1 MNLTLCFLA
10 LILAQAPPQIP
21 QATPSAGD
29 AKLIKDVV
37 DGLKSQPAGL
47 SRLDSLNLPDE
58 FLARVADRIVRMDYQ
73 KQMRSVRLA
82 SPAVAIPPAA
92 TPAKPPAKDDDA
104 GPFNWVTAVLAVV
117 VLAIFIFPRLK
128 RSPTP

>member
-1 MNLTLCFLA
+1 MNLTLGFLA
-10 LILAQAPPQIP
+10 LILAQAPPQTP

-82 SPAVAIPPAA
+82 SPAAAIPPAA
-92 TPAKPPAKDDDA
+92 APAKPPAKDDDA
-104 GPFNWVTAVLAVV
+104 GSYNWVTAILAVV

>member
-1 MNLTLCFLA
+1 MILTQCI
-10 LILAQAPPQIP
+10 LILILLQPPPQIP
-21 QATPSAGD
+21 PVAPSAD
-29 AKLIKDVV
+29 EAKLIKDVV
-37 DGLKSQPAGL
+37 DGLKRQPAGL

-82 SPAVAIPPAA
+82 SPAAAITPPA
-92 TPAKPPAKDDDA
+92 TPAKPPAKDDAA
-104 GPFNWVTAVLAVV
+104 GSFNWVTAILAVI

-128 RSPTP
+128 RSLTP

>member
-10 LILAQAPPQIP
+10 LILAQAQPQTP

-82 SPAVAIPPAA
+82 SPAAAIPPAA
-92 TPAKPPAKDDDA
+92 APAKPPAKDDDT
-104 GPFNWVTAVLAVV
+104 GSYNWVTVVLAVV

>member
-1 MNLTLCFLA
+1 MILTQCLLVS
-10 LILAQAPPQIP
+10 ILLQAPPQATP
-21 QATPSAGD
+21 ATPSAGD
-29 AKLIKDVV
+29 AKLVKDVV
-37 DGLKSQPAGL
+37 DGLKNQPAGL

-82 SPAVAIPPAA
+82 SPAPVTPLAV
-92 TPAKPPAKDDDA
+92 TPATPPAKEEDT
-104 GPFNWVTAVLAVV
+104 GSFNWVTAILAVV

-128 RSPTP
+128 RSPPS

>member
-1 MNLTLCFLA
+1 MILTQC
-10 LILAQAPPQIP
+10 ILVSILLQTPPQ
-21 QATPSAGD
+21 TPRVVRSAD
-29 AKLIKDVV
+29 EAKLIKDVV
-37 DGLKSQPAGL
+37 DGLKNQPAGL

-82 SPAVAIPPAA
+82 SPAAVIPPAA
-92 TPAKPPAKDDDA
+92 TPAKVPAKDE
-104 GPFNWVTAVLAVV
+104 GGSFNWVTAILAVV

-128 RSPTP
+128 RSPAQ